1 MYRAL
6 SSDFYLFVL
15 PVLCGTL
22 RCFASASAY
31 LHCRPLYLS
40 RFTSI
45 RSAEARIALWPAC
58 TSMKAQSQS
67 IHAGKNLYIIHNRH
81 GYIYI
86 HTCMYICKYIY
97 VCVYVCMHV
106 GMYACTHV
114 GMYACRHA
122 CMHGMHACRRTYV
135 RTYVCMYV
143 YIYIWIHLI
152 CSLFEGPQPSG

>member
-86 HTCMYICKYIY
+86 YIHTCMYICKYIY
-97 VCVYVCMHV
+97 MYVCMCVCVYVCMHV
-106 GMYACTHV
+106 GVYACTHV
-114 GMYACRHA
+114 GMYACA
-122 CMHGMHACRRTYV
+122 CMHAGVRTYV
-135 RTYVCMYV
+135 RMY
-143 YIYIWIHLI
+143 ISI
-152 CSLFEGPQPSG
+152 SGYT